1 MIDLVTLKLAAGN
14 GGQGKISFRREKYVP
29 KGGPDGG
36 DGGDGG
42 SIIIRAT
49 KALSTLRPYAGVKE
63 IVAESGQPGAKRKQ
77 HGQKG
82 EDRIIEVPVGT
93 TVTLLAEN
101 HTSAYRRQRY
111 GFVNQDGSQRLLRSA
126 DFQAGQVPPG
136 TNIKRQRYF
145 IDYEVS
151 DSNLVLEPDELEAL
165 PQPEELCQLMEDGEE
180 LVLCQG
186 GFGGRGNSQFKS
198 SQKTTPRE
206 AEHGTF
212 GEQKL
217 VKLEL
222 RLLADLALV
231 GFPNAGKSTF
241 LSKVTAANPKIAN
254 YPFTTLEPNLGI
266 MQLQKGA
273 QEIVVADIPG
283 LIEGA
288 NQGKGLGHD
297 FLRHIEN
304 CQALMYVLFLEES
317 VIFDQALSAKDKS
330 QLLWEQYQNL
340 NNELKQHNPQLLEKP
355 YLVTLNKADLYSQA
369 EIEQFQADFAKHKI
383 TLLVFS
389 AITGDGLTKVV
400 KNIEKLFL
408 ITKTSLSSKNY

>member
-1 MIDLVTLKLAAGN
+1 MIDLVTLKLTAGN

-42 SIIIRAT
+42 SIIIRANR
-49 KALSTLRPYAGVKE
+49 ALSTLRPYAGVKE
-63 IVAESGQPGAKRKQ
+63 LKASDGQPGLKRKQ

-82 EDRIIEVPVGT
+82 EDKIIEVPVGT
-93 TVTLLAEN
+93 SITLLAEN
-101 HTSAYRRQRY
+101 QTSNYRRQRY
-111 GFVNQDGSQRLLRSA
+111 GFVNEDGSQRLLRSA

-136 TNIKRQRYF
+136 SNLERQRYY
-145 IDYEVS
+145 IDYDVS
-151 DSNLVLEPDELEAL
+151 DGNLYLEPDELETLA
-165 PQPEELCQLMEDGEE
+165 QPEELYQLMSDGEE
-180 LVLCQG
+180 LILCQG
-186 GFGGRGNSQFKS
+186 GFGGRGNTKFKS

-217 VKLEL
+217 VKFEL

-266 MQLQKGA
+266 MQLKKNT

-288 NQGKGLGHD
+288 SQGKGLGHD

-304 CQALMYVLFLEES
+304 CHALMYVLYLEET
-317 VIFDQALSAKDKS
+317 VIFDQSLSLKKKS
-330 QLLWEQYQNL
+330 ALLWQQYQSL
-340 NNELKQHNPQLLEKP
+340 LTELREHSLQLLEKP
-355 YLVTLNKADLYSQA
+355 YLLTLNKADLYSEE
-369 EIEQFQADFAKHKI
+369 EIKQFKEDFKKKKQ

-389 AITGDGLTKVV
+389 AITGEGMPAV
-400 KNIEKLFL
+400 KQRIEKLF
-408 ITKTSLSSKNY
+408 

>member
-1 MIDLVTLKLAAGN
+1 MIDLVTLKLTAGN

-42 SIIIRAT
+42 SIIIRANR
-49 KALSTLRPYAGVKE
+49 AMSTLRPYAGVKE
-63 IVAESGQPGAKRKQ
+63 IVAQAGQPGAKSKR

-82 EDRIIEVPVGT
+82 EDKIIEVPVGT
-93 TVTLLAEN
+93 SITLLAEN
-101 HTSAYRRQRY
+101 QTSSYRRQRY
-111 GFVNQDGSQRLLRSA
+111 GFVNEDGSQRLLRSA

-136 TNIKRQRYF
+136 TNLERQRYF
-145 IDYEVS
+145 IDYDVS
-151 DSNLVLEPDELEAL
+151 DGNLYLEPDEPELL
-165 PQPEELCQLMEDGEE
+165 PQPEELYQLMEDGEE

-186 GFGGRGNSQFKS
+186 GFGGRGNTKFKS
-198 SQKTTPRE
+198 SKKTTPRE

-222 RLLADLALV
+222 KLLADLALV

-241 LSKVTAANPKIAN
+241 LSKVTAATPKIAN
-254 YPFTTLEPNLGI
+254 YPFTTLEPNLGV
-266 MQLQKGA
+266 MQLKKNT
-273 QEIVVADIPG
+273 QEIMVADIPG

-317 VIFDQALSAKDKS
+317 QVFDQSLSIQDKS
-330 QLLWEQYQNL
+330 QLLWKQYQDL
-340 NNELKQHNPQLLEKP
+340 NNELKQHNLQLLKKP
-355 YLVTLNKADLYSQA
+355 YLLTLNKADLYSEE
-369 EIEQFQADFAKHKI
+369 EIKQFAADFKKHKEA
-383 TLLVFS
+383 LLVFS
-389 AITGDGLTKVV
+389 AITGEGLSEVV
-400 KNIEKLFL
+400 KNIEKLF
-408 ITKTSLSSKNY
+408 

>member
-1 MIDLVTLKLAAGN
+1 MIDLVTLKLTAGN

-42 SIIIRAT
+42 SIIIRANS
-49 KALSTLRPYAGVKE
+49 AMSTLRPYAGVKE
-63 IVAESGQPGAKRKQ
+63 IVAEPGQPGSKRKQ

-82 EDRIIEVPVGT
+82 ENKIIEVPVGT
-93 TVTLLAEN
+93 SITLLAEN
-101 HTSAYRRQRY
+101 QTSAYRRQRY
-111 GFVNQDGSQRLLRSA
+111 GFVNEDGSQRLLRSA
-126 DFQAGQVPPG
+126 DFQTGQVPPG
-136 TNIKRQRYF
+136 SNLERQRYY
-145 IDYEVS
+145 IDYDVS
-151 DSNLVLEPDELEAL
+151 DGNLYLEPDELEPLAK
-165 PQPEELCQLMEDGEE
+165 PQELYQLMENGEE

-186 GFGGRGNSQFKS
+186 GFGGRGNTKFKS

-212 GEQKL
+212 AEQKL

-266 MQLQKGA
+266 MQLKKNT

-288 NQGKGLGHD
+288 SQGKGLGHD

-304 CQALMYVLFLEES
+304 CQALMYVLYLEES
-317 VIFDQALSAKDKS
+317 QIFDESLSIKKKS
-330 QLLWEQYQNL
+330 ELLWKQYQNL
-340 NNELKQHNPQLLEKP
+340 LTELKEHSSQLLEKP
-355 YLVTLNKADLYSQA
+355 YLLTLNKADLYSEA
-369 EIEQFQADFAKHKI
+369 EIKQFQVDFKKKKE

-389 AITGDGLTKVV
+389 AITGKGMPAVV
-400 KNIEKLFL
+400 RRIEKLF
-408 ITKTSLSSKNY
+408 